1 MAKIDTK
8 RPGIRRWT
16 WPRDGAAAPSTPL
29 AIRPALL
36 GFGPLIAASLAYP
49 STYIACLGLDDGGNA
64 LGLFVFGALLFG
76 LASGALRVGASVRGR
91 RLPLWGRGA
100 GALLFTAG
108 TLGFLVA
115 RQASCLAP
123 PLALLLGAAAGFGG
137 LSVYEM
143 WGRLYARLGLRG
155 ALLNVALSVVL
166 ASLLNWMLFAVSEE
180 TFMLLFPCVLMAGV
194 WTPFLAWAQA
204 PTAQGEQREA
214 GWKGSRYPRVDADK
228 LRSAAGLLFAPLLGL
243 MVFGFVGSLLDAQV
257 IARAYGEQILG
268 YVLGAALTAALL
280 LIPSRK
286 PLYPFAYQ
294 VMLPLLAVG
303 VLAARVLVGEG
314 FAGASLFDIG
324 LHIMFGA
331 VIVISFATI
340 AAMGHADELPVSFIV
355 ACAYGLYTLFALVG
369 RGARFA
375 LEGVDVDP
383 AGLALGVWIAYFCMQ
398 ALYPSVAQWLSDYR
412 NLEAPPVLSISEAL
426 TERCGDLASRYGLTQ
441 REAEICRFLG
451 RGHSSQYV
459 SQVLLISDST
469 VRTHIKNIYRKM
481 GVVCREELIALI
493 DGEPLPA
500 GGPVAEGDR
509 TGRKV

>member
-1 MAKIDTK
+1 MGETLWDCSSSARCSSAWHPEHCAWG
-8 RPGIRRWT
+8 RPSGVVVFPFGGAVPAHCCSLRVRWAFSSRVKPAALRRLWRCCSVRRRGSAACRFT
-16 WPRDGAAAPSTPL
+16 RCGGASTPVW
-29 AIRPALL
+29 
-36 GFGPLIAASLAYP
+36 G
-49 STYIACLGLDDGGNA
+49 CGG
-64 LGLFVFGALLFG
+64 
-76 LASGALRVGASVRGR
+76 
-91 RLPLWGRGA
+91 
-100 GALLFTAG
+100 
-108 TLGFLVA
+108 
-115 RQASCLAP
+115 
-123 PLALLLGAAAGFGG
+123 
-137 LSVYEM
+137 
-143 WGRLYARLGLRG
+143 G

-204 PTAQGEQREA
+204 PTAQGEQRGA
-214 GWKGSRYPRVDADK
+214 GWKGSRHPRVDADK
-228 LRSAAGLLFAPLLGL
+228 LRSAAGLLLAPLLGL

-375 LEGVDVDP
+375 LEGVDIDP
-383 AGLALGVWIAYFCMQ
+383 AGLALGVWIAYFCIQ
-398 ALYPSVAQWLSDYR
+398 ALYPSVVQWLSDYR

-500 GGPVAEGDR
+500 GGPIAEGDR